1 MTRSLQLTKKL
12 WPFQGDPINIPA
24 ATKLLGH
31 TRPWTT
37 KRYYNHAQAIDA
49 SRRYHGRLSELRDR
63 LGYGLPVAP
72 KELRCRA
79 PQSCAM
85 TDELRRGGFF

>member
-1 MTRSLQLTKKL
+1 MNIWPAPSHKVDPFLQLTKKL
-12 WPFQGDPINIPA
+12 WHFQGDPINIRA

-63 LGYGLPVAP
+63 LGCSGNEA
-72 KELRCRA
+72 EDR
-79 PQSCAM
+79 S
-85 TDELRRGGFF
+85 G